1 VADWDLGYDG
11 IVATVVEAAPE
22 LRPALAEH
30 VEDNDEVLPHV
41 FFGCDLVPFVL
52 AAWRAGDTDVVR
64 RCLDVLEAGL
74 GSSDER
80 TQELIS
86 VSFVESVGP
95 WDVDVAP
102 FVATWPE
109 RLAREARFYV

>member
-1 VADWDLGYDG
+1 GM
-11 IVATVVEAAPE
+11 VATVVDVAPE
-22 LRPALAEH
+22 LRPAL
-30 VEDNDEVLPHV
+30 
-41 FFGCDLVPFVL
+41 
-52 AAWRAGDTDVVR
+52 
-64 RCLDVLEAGL
+64 LEAGL

-80 TQELIS
+80 TRELIS

-95 WDVDVAP
+95 WDADVEP